1 MFNVTPSNAHLAFF
15 PLQQLV
21 DVQIL
26 PAYLNNL
33 KVNILTADLII
44 NSMSQKYQQL
54 SSNNTTNQLH
64 AINDATEMKN
74 CH

>member
-1 MFNVTPSNAHLAFF
+1 MISFDVQCDAIKCTPGLLSF
-15 PLQQLV
+15 QQLV

-44 NSMSQKYQQL
+44 NSTSQKYQ
-54 SSNNTTNQLH
+54 
-64 AINDATEMKN
+64 
-74 CH
+74 